1 MSGHDS
7 YAPQSGDPS
16 YDVVSY
22 DLALD
27 YRVRTNR
34 LDGRAVINAVAAER
48 VRSVAL
54 DLIGLRATR
63 VRVDGN
69 PRTTFRQA
77 PRTLRVTLPQ
87 PVEAG
92 EEFSIEVAYAGAP
105 APRRSRWGAIG
116 WEELE
121 DGSLVAAQPTGA
133 PTWFPCNDRPDDRA
147 RYRIA
152 VTTESEYTVAAT
164 GVPRAPVPV
173 GARLRWEFVSEVP
186 TATYLAAVH
195 IGRYREQMI
204 GPARFMQ
211 PAVLKADVKR
221 AFADVPRIRACFEAA
236 FGPYPQ
242 EECTFVVTPDV
253 LEIPLEAQGLMVFGA
268 NHLDDASARLIPH
281 ELAHQWFGNSVG
293 VGAWRDIWLNEGFAC
308 FAEWVW
314 SEASGGSTIAQL
326 ATLHHARLSRLPQDL
341 VLSDPGADTMF
352 DDRVYKR
359 GALLLEAL
367 RRTLGADTFGELV
380 RRWARMHRHSVVS
393 TEDFRACVELVTGE
407 THARLL
413 DAWLDQTALPPLP
426 DPAEPLTGSRRRE
439 RGAAPPR

>member
-1 MSGHDS
+1 MSGHDP
-7 YAPQSGDPS
+7 YAPQSGDPAF
-16 YDVVSY
+16 DVVSY
-22 DLALD
+22 DLDID

-34 LDGRAVINAVAAER
+34 LVGRAVINAVAAER

-54 DLIGLRATR
+54 DLVGLRATR

-69 PRTTFRQA
+69 PRTTFRQG
-77 PRTLRVTLPQ
+77 PRALRVTLPQ

-92 EEFSIEVAYAGAP
+92 EEFSIEVAYSGAP

-152 VTTESEYTVAAT
+152 VTTEAEYSVAAT
-164 GVPRAPVPV
+164 GVPRPPVSV
-173 GARLRWEFVSEVP
+173 GARRRWEFVSEVP

-195 IGRYREQMI
+195 IGRYREQRI
-204 GPARFMQ
+204 GGARFVH
-211 PAVLKADVKR
+211 PASLKAEVRR

-268 NHLDDASARLIPH
+268 NHLDDESARLIPH

-293 VGAWRDIWLNEGFAC
+293 VVAWRDIWLNEGFAC
-308 FAEWVW
+308 FAEWIW
-314 SEASGGSTIAQL
+314 SEASGGPTIAQL
-326 ATLHHARLSRLPQDL
+326 AALHHDRLSRMPQNL
-341 VLSDPGADTMF
+341 VLSDPGAATMF

-359 GALLLEAL
+359 GALALEAL
-367 RRTLGADTFGELV
+367 RRTLGADAFGEV
-380 RRWARMHRHSVVS
+380 VHHWARTHRHSVVS

-407 THARLL
+407 AHAALL
-413 DAWLDQTALPPLP
+413 DAWLDRPALPPLP
-426 DPAEPLTGSRRRE
+426 LADIGE
-439 RGAAPPR
+439 RLDR